1 MARYAA
7 FLRGVMPTNARMP
20 ALKACFEAA
29 GFDDVKTLLSSG
41 NVVFATRA
49 TSEKSLER
57 RIEAAIRDHLGQEFM
72 TIVRAEGAL
81 HMILGSDPY
90 KGFRLGPDAKRVVT
104 FLRKAPTSR
113 LKLPIESDGAR
124 ILCIHGAEVFTAYLP
139 NPRGPVFMSLIERT
153 FGKDVTTRTW
163 DTIGKVAAAMKSAPG
178 PRT

>member
-1 MARYAA
+1 
-7 FLRGVMPTNARMP
+7 MPTNARMP

-29 GFDDVKTLLSSG
+29 GFEDVKTLLSSG

-57 RIEAAIRDHLGQEFM
+57 RIEAAIRDYLGQEFM

-81 HMILGSDPY
+81 QMILGSDPY

-104 FLRKAPTSR
+104 FLRKAPPSR

-124 ILCIHGAEVFTAYLP
+124 ILCIRGAEVFSAYLP
-139 NPRGPVFMSLIERT
+139 NPRGPVFMTLIERT

-163 DTIGKVAAAMKSAPG
+163 GTIGKVAAAMKSAP
-178 PRT
+178 

>member
-7 FLRGVMPTNARMP
+7 FLRGVTPTNARMP

-49 TSEKSLER
+49 SSEKSLER

-81 HMILGSDPY
+81 QMILGSDPY

-124 ILCIHGAEVFTAYLP
+124 ILCIRGAEVFTAYLP
-139 NPRGPVFMSLIERT
+139 NPRGPVFMTLIERT

-163 DTIGKVAAAMKSAPG
+163 DTIGKVAAAMKSAP
-178 PRT
+178 